1 MAIYMKM
8 GKIAGDVSATGFEQ
22 YIECYSFQMG
32 AGRGISMSV
41 GSGKER
47 EATKPS
53 LSEVTLSKSM
63 DKASPYLFRES
74 CVGKAIDKVETKF
87 VKTSADALENY
98 LTYTL
103 DKVLV
108 SSYSASSG
116 GDEPSESISLAYTK
130 IEMKYHPRKPDN
142 TLDSAIP
149 AGYDLE
155 LGKKI

>member
-1 MAIYMKM
+1 MAIYMKL
-8 GKIAGDVSATGFEQ
+8 GKIAGDVTAEGFQQ
-22 YIECYSFQMG
+22 YIECYSFQFG

-41 GSGKER
+41 GGGKDR

-63 DKASPYLFRES
+63 DKASPYLFLEA
-74 CVGKAIDKVETKF
+74 CVGKAIDKVEIKF

-116 GDEPSESISLAYTK
+116 GDEPSESLSLAYTK
-130 IEMKYHPRKPDN
+130 VEMKYHPRKPDN

>member
-1 MAIYMKM
+1 MTIYANF
-8 GKIAGDVSATGFEQ
+8 GKIQGSVSAKGYENHV
-22 YIECYSFQMG
+22 ELESLSF
-32 AGRGISMSV
+32 ASGREISMEV
-41 GSGKER
+41 GITGDR
-47 EATKPS
+47 EADKPFI
-53 LSEVTLSKSM
+53 SEVALTKQM
-63 DKASPYLFRES
+63 DKASPSLF
-74 CVGKAIDKVETKF
+74 VGALASKAIDKVEIKF
-87 VKTSADALENY
+87 VKTSADSLENY

-155 LGKKI
+155 LGKKL

>member
-8 GKIAGDVSATGFEQ
+8 GKIAGDVSASGFEQ
-22 YIECYSFQMG
+22 YIELFSFEFG
-32 AGRGISMSV
+32 SGRGISMSV

-53 LSEVTLSKSM
+53 LSEVTCAKAM
-63 DKASPYLFRES
+63 DKASPYLFLES
-74 CVGKAIDKVETKF
+74 CVGKAIDKVEIKF

-103 DKVLV
+103 DNVLI
-108 SSYSASSG
+108 SSYSAASEG
-116 GDEPSESISLAYTK
+116 EDPSETLSLAYTK
-130 IEMKYHPRKPDN
+130 VEMKYHPRKPDN

-155 LGKKI
+155 LGKKV

>member
-1 MAIYMKM
+1 MAIYVKM
-8 GKIAGDVSATGFEQ
+8 GSIEGNVTAKGFEKH
-22 YIECYSFQMG
+22 IECLAANF
-32 AGRGISMSV
+32 GITRHVSMSV

-63 DKASPYLFRES
+63 DKASPYLFLES
-74 CVGKAIDKVETKF
+74 CVGKAIDKVEIKF

-155 LGKKI
+155 LGKKV

>member
-1 MAIYMKM
+1 MAIYMKL
-8 GKIAGDVSATGFEQ
+8 GKIEGNVTSASHEKWV
-22 YIECYSFQMG
+22 EAYSFQFG
-32 AGRGISMSV
+32 SGRGISMSV

-53 LSEVTLSKSM
+53 LSEVTVSKAM
-63 DKASPYLFRES
+63 DKASPYLFLES
-74 CVGKAIDKVETKF
+74 CVGKAIDKVEIHF
-87 VKTSADALENY
+87 VKTQADVLETY
-98 LTYTL
+98 LIYEL
-103 DKVLV
+103 EKCLV

-130 IEMKYHPRKPDN
+130 IIMKYHPRKNDN

-155 LGKKI
+155 LGKKV

>member
-8 GKIAGDVSATGFEQ
+8 GKISGDVSSQGFKD
-22 YIECYSFQMG
+22 YIECYSFQFG
-32 AGRGISMSV
+32 SGRGISMSV

-63 DKASPYLFRES
+63 DKASPYLFLES
-74 CVGKAIDKVETKF
+74 CVGKAIDKVEIKF
-87 VKTSADALENY
+87 VKTSADSLENY

-130 IEMKYHPRKPDN
+130 LEMKYHPRKPDN

-155 LGKKI
+155 LGKKV